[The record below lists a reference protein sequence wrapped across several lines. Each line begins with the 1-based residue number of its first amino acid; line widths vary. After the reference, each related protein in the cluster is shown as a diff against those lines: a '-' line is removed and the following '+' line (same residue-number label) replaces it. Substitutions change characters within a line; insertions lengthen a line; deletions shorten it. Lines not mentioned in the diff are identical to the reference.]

1 MNSFNPKPN
10 KSFSLILATACST
23 ASLLAGTFWTSSS
36 AVASELMATKA
47 STINTGIIASAS
59 TCPKY
64 AGRGILEAQIE
75 TRNFSIYICKKSG
88 KLFYTSTSKLNGKG
102 IRSLSAYSEEG
113 TGYIAKNGK
122 YEYVVNGV
130 SLDILKN
137 GKLLQTDPV
146 VKYVRGNSN

>member
-1 MNSFNPKPN
+1 MN
-10 KSFSLILATACST
+10 KSFPLILATA
-23 ASLLAGTFWTSSS
+23 SLLTGTFGTSSS
-36 AVASELMATKA
+36 AVASELVATKVSA
-47 STINTGIIASAS
+47 INTQIIASAS

-64 AGRGILEAQIE
+64 AGGGILEANIE
-75 TRNFSIYICKKSG
+75 TRNFSIYICKRSG

-102 IRSLSAYSEEG
+102 IRSLPTYTEEG

-122 YEYVVNGV
+122 YEYVVNGA

-146 VKYVRGNSN
+146 IKYVRGNSN

>member
-1 MNSFNPKPN
+1 MN
-10 KSFSLILATACST
+10 KSFLLILATA
-23 ASLLAGTFWTSSS
+23 SLLTGTFGTSSS
-36 AVASELMATKA
+36 AVASELVATQA
-47 STINTGIIASAS
+47 SSINTEIIASAS

-64 AGRGILEAQIE
+64 AGGGILEAQIE
-75 TRNFSIYICKKSG
+75 TRNFSIYICKRSG

-130 SLDILKN
+130 SLEILKN
-137 GKLLQTDPV
+137 GKVLQTDPV
-146 VKYVRGNSN
+146 IKYVRGNSN